1 MAVLCK
7 KAKELK
13 GTFLTFQINHV
24 LRVSPAAFSIVV
36 LPFVFQLYGVPMSFC
51 YSVFNDV
58 AQRQLM
64 YFGHEYFFGQSCHR

>member
-24 LRVSPAAFSIVV
+24 LRVGLTFLSFYLVNIFHHPALCCMPVRTTCIIII
-36 LPFVFQLYGVPMSFC
+36 PF
-51 YSVFNDV
+51 
-58 AQRQLM
+58 LM
-64 YFGHEYFFGQSCHR
+64 MRPRYNICTLS